1 MGGKLATSRAL
12 SGPAHRLTDRTSED
26 IESVPHEHGHL
37 VR

>member
-1 MGGKLATSRAL
+1 M